1 MQKAVSFSCRLKV
14 SPESGISPAGCFSLP
29 WRSKTR
35 LCLVFINDYNLP
47 LKTKFCQTQSWGIA
61 TTLMNCDGLVG
72 LRQDAKA
79 QSLSGWTLHDSS
91 AVNLVGMP
99 GSSLWVKT
107 WRMQLKIDERKVQ
120 CFWSLSTR
128 RSGVVYL
135 ASTVLL
141 RGRKRSWRDDLR
153 EDNATLAR
161 RSKVYKACLRLKL
174 KAWTSSANEAT
185 SKSHWWKGDGIHCIA
200 RIAFCGCNSWSLK
213 VFYTLQCPGLEC
225 STAWP
230 CGLPEHQFTHCF
242 RVILHHMVGFVVSP
256 GDLKI
261 QDHISL
267 IWCLVPDLSCLRSHC
282 CVLPLAPRGW
292 SMSSITVW
300 GSERL
305 MSIEDCH
312 GHMIRAWSL
321 ACSPIQHALRAHS
334 MAPTNSILSSAVG
347 SSHWIYTLETGPSS
361 T

>member
-1 MQKAVSFSCRLKV
+1 
-14 SPESGISPAGCFSLP
+14 
-29 WRSKTR
+29 
-35 LCLVFINDYNLP
+35 
-47 LKTKFCQTQSWGIA
+47 
-61 TTLMNCDGLVG
+61 MNCDGFVG

-99 GSSLWVKT
+99 RSSLWVKT

-141 RGRKRSWRDDLR
+141 RGRMRSWRDDLR

-174 KAWTSSANEAT
+174 KSMNLQCET
-185 SKSHWWKGDGIHCIA
+185 KPLQRSHWWKGDGIHCIA

-213 VFYTLQCPGLEC
+213 VFYTLQCPVLEC

-230 CGLPEHQFTHCF
+230 CGLPEHQFTLCF
-242 RVILHHMVGFVVSP
+242 RVILHHMVAFVVSP

-334 MAPTNSILSSAVG
+334 MAPTNSIPLFSSR
-347 SSHWIYTLETGPSS
+347 IFTLDLHTWNRTLQHVDCNNGFDVLLRNRPQHFA
-361 T
+361 